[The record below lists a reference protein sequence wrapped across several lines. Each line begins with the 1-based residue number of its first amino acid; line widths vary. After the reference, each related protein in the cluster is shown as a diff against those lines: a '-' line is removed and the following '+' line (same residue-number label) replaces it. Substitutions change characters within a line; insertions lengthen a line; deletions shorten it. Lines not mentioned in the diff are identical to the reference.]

1 MKWSLNELT
10 KKKQIAFNENLDLR
24 EELVKLSAEILDCLP
39 IEVSGEIAYDD
50 ELFYLD
56 YQIKTTLTLP
66 SSRSLKPVKYP
77 IDILVNEIFATEE
90 TLKGNQ
96 ELLDNDLIIVLDKDI
111 ISLDESVTDNI
122 LLEIPLQILVENE
135 EAEELPSGKFWSV
148 LSEEDYA
155 KQQEDKKEEKKSP
168 FDGLNG
174 LFD

>member
-24 EELVKLSAEILDCLP
+24 EELVKRSAEILDCLP

-122 LLEIPLQILVENE
+122 LLEIPLQILAENE

-155 KQQEDKKEEKKSP
+155 KQQEDKKEAKKSP

>member
-24 EELVKLSAEILDCLP
+24 EELVKRSAEILDCLP

-90 TLKGNQ
+90 TLKGN
-96 ELLDNDLIIVLDKDI
+96 
-111 ISLDESVTDNI
+111 
-122 LLEIPLQILVENE
+122 
-135 EAEELPSGKFWSV
+135 
-148 LSEEDYA
+148 
-155 KQQEDKKEEKKSP
+155 
-168 FDGLNG
+168 
-174 LFD
+174 